1 MSDENNSIA
10 RLLLDTGT
18 EAKVEDRCQYLRG
31 VSVEQYCSDAI
42 FKELDND
49 SPPQEK
55 SLQGTLKSG
64 RLILKGSQTLGAST
78 DALLALRD
86 EVSQGTTGTADSAGL
101 IREARRLRGER
112 QEELGRS

>member
-1 MSDENNSIA
+1 MSDDHRTISFTV
-10 RLLLDTGT
+10 DTAMERMLKSAASTKGI
-18 EAKVEDRCQYLRG
+18 
-31 VSVEQYCSDAI
+31 SVEQYCSDAI

-64 RLILKGSQTLGAST
+64 RLILKGSLTLGAST